1 MITTEEKQM
10 KGINLMNDESVHID
24 DIDWQTMSEIDLIEF
39 LTDDLFDEFCET
51 DNSALSEVELQCE
64 QLLEF
69 VDLHLESLESTDV
82 LTEDFIDMSQYV
94 DAALNWMSRG
104 KSRQEVLA

>member
-1 MITTEEKQM
+1 M
-10 KGINLMNDESVHID
+10 KAINLMNDESVHID

-39 LTDDLFDEFCET
+39 LTDDLFDEFDFDIEEFCET

-69 VDLHLESLESTDV
+69 VDLQLECLESTDV
-82 LTEDFIDMSQYV
+82 LTEDAIDTTAYI
-94 DAALNWMSRG
+94 DAALNWMARN
-104 KSRQEVLA
+104 KTRQEVLA